1 MTSTS
6 DLLGNVLKLL
16 DGLGPLRTRR
26 MFGGVYIYC
35 DDLFIAT
42 VHDNTL
48 YFKANATTAPDFL
61 ARELPIFSYPKEGG
75 IATLQYYQAPPEVF
89 SGPAAMKLWAEKALK
104 AARQD
109 ATSKTRKPGSANSG
123 GASKKAP
130 RKLTRSDA

>member
-6 DLLGNVLKLL
+6 ALLDNVLKLL
-16 DGLGPLRTRR
+16 DGLGALRTRR

-48 YFKANATTAPDFL
+48 YFKANATTASDFL

-75 IATLQYYQAPPEVF
+75 TATLQYYQAPPEVF
-89 SGPAAMKLWAEKALK
+89 SGSAAMKLWAAKALK

-109 ATSKTRKPGSANSG
+109 ANPKVNKPAAANRSAV
-123 GASKKAP
+123 SKKAKP
-130 RKLTRSDA
+130 KL